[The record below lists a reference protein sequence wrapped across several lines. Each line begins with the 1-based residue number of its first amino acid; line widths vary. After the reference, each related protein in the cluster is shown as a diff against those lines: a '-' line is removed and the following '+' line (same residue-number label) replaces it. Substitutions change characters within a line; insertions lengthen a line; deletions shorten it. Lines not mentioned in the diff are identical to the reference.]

1 MQEYNLAIASD
12 WEYDQDFINLLEF
25 IAHRHN
31 LSTYVI
37 WPSNLNET
45 IQLIQNEDIKFNY
58 LLDRASD
65 TSQDFIKLQDLLKT
79 KNVPILDRWEKLKW
93 AADKANMHKIFS
105 FVGIPVPQT
114 IILSPYSVDNDINIS
129 EFELKD
135 IGIPFIVKPAVTA
148 GGGAGVVKNAE
159 TLEDIFK
166 ARQEF
171 PHSCYLV
178 QKRVIPLEKDEKR
191 FWFRGF
197 HSCGLIKA
205 VWWNDLIHVYEII
218 TDEDIER
225 YELFPIFEIVSQ
237 MARTCGVN
245 FFSTEIAVN
254 MKGEFMVI
262 DYINEVCDMRLK
274 SKFIDGVPDDLV
286 RQISEQIVSYVL
298 KR

>member
-37 WPSNLNET
+37 WPFNLNET
-45 IQLIQNEDIKFNY
+45 IQLIQNEDIKFDY

-79 KNVPILDRWEKLKW
+79 KNVPILDKLEKLKW
-93 AADKANMHKIFS
+93 AANKATMHQVFS
-105 FVGIPVPQT
+105 SAGIPVPQT
-114 IILSPYSVDNDINIS
+114 IILSPYSVDNNIDIS
-129 EFELKD
+129 EFKLKD

-171 PHSCYLV
+171 PHACYLV

-225 YELFPIFEIVSQ
+225 YELFPIFEIVSR